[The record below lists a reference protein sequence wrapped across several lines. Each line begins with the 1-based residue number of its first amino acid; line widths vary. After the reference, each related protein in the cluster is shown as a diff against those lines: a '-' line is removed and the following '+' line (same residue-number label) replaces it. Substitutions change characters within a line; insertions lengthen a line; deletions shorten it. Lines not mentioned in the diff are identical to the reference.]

1 MEVAGARTFYKFIN
15 KNNCNQGTQSF
26 LIAVILYNKIL
37 YYVIYVLIDNRIVLI
52 YFYSPVKR
60 EYFNFIISNRIHF

>member
-15 KNNCNQGTQSF
+15 KNNCNQGALSS

-37 YYVIYVLIDNRIVLI
+37 YYVIYILIDNRIVLI
-52 YFYSPVKR
+52 YSPVKR

>member
-15 KNNCNQGTQSF
+15 KNNCNQGALSS

-52 YFYSPVKR
+52 YSPVKR
-60 EYFNFIISNRIHF
+60 KYFNFIISNRIHF